1 MTEWDRQRAKDKGAD
16 YYPPEAALAMKLG
29 AARRQAEQEQAQAA
43 ADFNATP
50 QGELAGLELE
60 IAELGAQMTDAQW
73 QATWAERGETPP
85 GPKPQEGD
93 LPLSSRNRLQQIR
106 LHELMTTKEN
116 R

>member
-1 MTEWDRQRAKDKGAD
+1 MTDWDRQRARDRGEG
-16 YYPPEAALAMKLG
+16 YFPGEVSLAQKLG

-60 IAELGAQMTDAQW
+60 IAELGAQMTEAQW

-85 GPKPQEGD
+85 GPKPQEAD

-106 LHELMTTKEN
+106 LHELMTSKEN